1 MAPPTPGLIDS
12 MLVQTNLL
20 PIETLSL
27 ISLLRDEQSE
37 LDEAT
42 AGKILKQSDSFLSR
56 AISVLE

>member
-1 MAPPTPGLIDS
+1 

-27 ISLLRDEQSE
+27 ISLLRDEPSE

-42 AGKILKQSDSFLSR
+42 VGKVLKQSDSLLSR